1 MSVTPMQA
9 RKARRDRD
17 RAEAEARLLQEAPGS
32 TLSTTIAEG
41 SATTQ
46 PWVAGLRHQFDGLE
60 LQLIEITVLLTKIL
74 ASKTDDAD
82 DASAQEIAP
91 LHEAR
96 GRNNAPAPAQE
107 IAPLHEARG
116 RNNAPALAQE
126 IAPLHEARARST
138 APSSAQEIAPLKKTL
153 SLSLLLSLPLNKP
166 HTQNL
171 VGADGSKDAD
181 DMMAA
186 VTQEGGTAD
195 GTAGGTVQ
203 QHKQTVQQQEAKK
216 RQQEKES
223 VAFAEDP
230 KCLVAFWKEEETPD
244 WMRIAMAT
252 AAKMAVAKG
261 NNEHQHARKTAVSAQ
276 SQRIIARLSV
286 RTTARII
293 IGNKRFENFYMA
305 AGGPAASER

>member
-1 MSVTPMQA
+1 MALTPMHA
-9 RKARRDRD
+9 RKAQRDRD

-32 TLSTTIAEG
+32 TLSATIAEG

-46 PWVAGLRHQFDGLE
+46 PWVAGLRHQFDGLKS
-60 LQLIEITVLLTKIL
+60 QLTEITVLLTKIL

-96 GRNNAPAPAQE
+96 GRNNAPAP
-107 IAPLHEARG
+107 
-116 RNNAPALAQE
+116 AQE

-293 IGNKRFENFYMA
+293 IGNKRFGNFYMA